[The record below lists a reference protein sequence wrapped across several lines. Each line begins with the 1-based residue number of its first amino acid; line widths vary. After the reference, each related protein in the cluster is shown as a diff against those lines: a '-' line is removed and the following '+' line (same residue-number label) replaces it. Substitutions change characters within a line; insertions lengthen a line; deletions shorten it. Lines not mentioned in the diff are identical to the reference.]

1 MKIKILKDTPFH
13 KAGSLLPEKTF
24 RDIYPAFKSANLEKG
39 SKVFTDKTLNSYK
52 EENIETTFNYSEW
65 FELVDELMFGNCP
78 VEILKVYTHQ
88 NEIEIKCK
96 GHYFKYLDI
105 LDWYNHFVHVMMG
118 FHDNTNS
125 VQFQGFSCKRHMLPE
140 KNFIGFEIFH
150 KSTKPSMDACG
161 HLTNTGENNQK
172 MDDVLNFPLN
182 IQEVD
187 NIEIKI
193 GCTTGKLSQLITI
206 LNECKK
212 LSNEK

>member
-24 RDIYPAFKSANLEKG
+24 KDIYSVFKSANLEKG
-39 SKVFTDKTLNSYK
+39 SKVFSDKPLNSHK
-52 EENIETTFNYSEW
+52 EADIEITFEYSEW
-65 FELVDELMFGNCP
+65 FELVDELMFGDFP
-78 VEILKVYTHQ
+78 IEILKVYGLQ
-88 NEIEIKCK
+88 QDEIQIKCR

-105 LDWYNHFVHVMMG
+105 LEWYNHFCHIMIG

-125 VQFQGFSCKRHMLPE
+125 VQFQGFSCKRFMLPE
-140 KNFIGFEIFH
+140 RNFIGFESFN
-150 KSTKPSMDACG
+150 KSTKPSIDACG
-161 HLTNTGENNQK
+161 HLTNTTERKQK
-172 MDDVLNFPLN
+172 MDDILNFPLN
-182 IQEVD
+182 VQEVD

-212 LSNEK
+212 LG